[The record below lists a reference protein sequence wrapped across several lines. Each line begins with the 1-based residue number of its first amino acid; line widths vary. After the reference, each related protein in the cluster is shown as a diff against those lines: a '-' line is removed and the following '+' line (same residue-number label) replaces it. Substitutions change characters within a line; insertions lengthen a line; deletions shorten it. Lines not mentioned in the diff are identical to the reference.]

1 MKKVLKISLGVLF
14 LLILCGTFAFLW
26 YKTRP
31 VKEVYQIVV
40 PQTDTIEKR
49 AVATGRA
56 SATGGSD
63 RQSESDPRNGN
74 AQ

>member
-31 VKEVYQIVV
+31 VKEVYQDRKSVV
-40 PQTDTIEKR
+40 
-49 AVATGRA
+49 
-56 SATGGSD
+56 
-63 RQSESDPRNGN
+63 
-74 AQ
+74 

>member
-40 PQTDTIEKR
+40 PQTR
-49 AVATGRA
+49 
-56 SATGGSD
+56 S
-63 RQSESDPRNGN
+63 RNGPWRPGRSSR
-74 AQ
+74 ATRF

>member
-40 PQTDTIEKR
+40 P
-49 AVATGRA
+49 
-56 SATGGSD
+56 
-63 RQSESDPRNGN
+63 RNGPWRPGRSSR
-74 AQ
+74 ATRF

>member
-40 PQTDTIEKR
+40 PQTDTI
-49 AVATGRA
+49 
-56 SATGGSD
+56 
-63 RQSESDPRNGN
+63 
-74 AQ
+74 

>member
-40 PQTDTIEKR
+40 PRTDTIEKR
-49 AVATGRA
+49 AR
-56 SATGGSD
+56 S
-63 RQSESDPRNGN
+63 
-74 AQ
+74 

>member
-40 PQTDTIEKR
+40 PRTDTIEKR
-49 AVATGRA
+49 PWRPERSSRATRF
-56 SATGGSD
+56 
-63 RQSESDPRNGN
+63 
-74 AQ
+74 